1 MAVYGKPGRGA
12 VEKITQMRLNK
23 RDELL
28 GSSIIDRATS
38 AFNSGGKTYG
48 ERLGFL
54 GSSIVVACSMGLMY
68 AVSAQVAEPSVHLIV
83 TLLCGIVLI
92 WMLYGIETPLGRA
105 IQRYPD
111 RAEELYNAARHSRS
125 EIKRSVRHGVSGVL
139 NAGSQG
145 RAHLAVDKYFDK
157 EERSW
162 IIGAYGEIMTARLL
176 DELSMID
183 CDIIHDI
190 ELLGDDGE
198 VKANID
204 HVVVTPDGYCV
215 IDTKVWSDKVVIS
228 SDTDGRSFIAAGDAH
243 STAISTVLYEA
254 SFLPSVP
261 RAIIF
266 AVGGHA
272 GKELATSDDG
282 FFVVDHYVDKFSGEL
297 QPASVDIYFVPQQ
310 ECAQYVQRIF
320 SQYSSKKAPWRGRVS
335 TKKLLKA
342 KNIRLAI

>member
-12 VEKITQMRLNK
+12 VEKITQLRLDK

-28 GSSIIDRATS
+28 GSSVIDRATS

-54 GSSIVVACSMGLMY
+54 GSSVVVFCVMGIMY
-68 AVSAQVAEPSVHLIV
+68 ALAGQVAEPAVHIIV
-83 TLLCGIVLI
+83 TLLCGITVA
-92 WMLYGIETPLGRA
+92 WMLYGIVTPLGKA
-105 IQRYPD
+105 MELNPHK
-111 RAEELYNAARHSRS
+111 AEQLYNAARHSRS
-125 EIKRSVRHGVSGVL
+125 EIKHSVRHGVAEVL
-139 NAGSQG
+139 DAGSKG
-145 RAHLAVDKYFDK
+145 RAHRAVDKYFDK

-190 ELLGDDGE
+190 ELLSDTGE
-198 VKANID
+198 VEANID

-215 IDTKVWSDKVVIS
+215 LDTKVWSDAVVIS

-243 STAISTVLYEA
+243 STAVSTVLYEA

-272 GKELATSDDG
+272 GKEIANSMDG
-282 FFVVDHYVDKFSGEL
+282 FYTVNHYVDKFSGEL
-297 QPASVDIYFVPQQ
+297 QPASVDIYFVPQK

-320 SQYSSKKAPWRGRVS
+320 NKYSSKKAPWRGKVS
-335 TKKLLKA
+335 TKKLLKT
-342 KNIRLAI
+342 KNIRLAV